1 MVRLPGSP
9 YENKN
14 PDGFMA
20 RNEIVSYFESYIKQ
34 FMLPVKFGIQVT
46 SVKPIESGYCVSTD
60 KAEYMSDNI
69 VVAVGLHQRPK
80 MPHFSKK
87 LASDILQI
95 HSSEYKNPD
104 ALPNGAVLVI
114 GSAQS
119 GSQIAEE
126 LYQNGLKVYLSV
138 SRAGRVPRRYRG
150 VDVTHWMEKM
160 GYFKRTVD
168 ELESPKD
175 KFASSAHGTGKNGGH
190 TINLHKFAKDGVVL
204 LGRIED
210 VEEDCI
216 FLASDL
222 HNNLAKA
229 DQFEI
234 NFVNEVDNYI
244 ETNELDFPT
253 ETLPKFIN
261 GYEVKEIR
269 ELNLHHTGIRSVIW
283 ATGYK
288 FDFSWVKQPAFDEDG
303 YPIQTRGVSEFAGLF
318 LSVYHSYTLVYLTFL
333 LASVMTQHISHQLL
347 IEEATKDCQLRK
359 SIQYIFQQSIHLLY
373 QYPEPAFGRLNCGW
387 STTMSC

>member
-69 VVAVGLHQRPK
+69 VVAVGLHQRPT

-288 FDFSWVKQPAFDEDG
+288 FDTFFIGLPFLYSGISDVLA
-303 YPIQTRGVSEFAGLF
+303 GVGDDAA
-318 LSVYHSYTLVYLTFL
+318 YI
-333 LASVMTQHISHQLL
+333 ASVIDRRSH
-347 IEEATKDCQLRK
+347 K
-359 SIQYIFQQSIHLLY
+359 
-373 QYPEPAFGRLNCGW
+373 RLP
-387 STTMSC
+387 T